1 MAGVSRNTA
10 ATAIAVL
17 VEDGLLA
24 QSIRDVKAVGKDG
37 KPTSFAY
44 FYKLQDA
51 PPTPSKIAGGLSK
64 TAGVTP
70 SKTEHEQEPSL
81 TRTNELEKEHVGAQT
96 APVRDRITNSSDD
109 HDQTLKGDDFAFCS
123 CVCDQAGLPSNKRVA
138 GGIRAIWQL
147 TRGTSQERRRQF
159 EAAIDAAAAGA
170 SDVSQLIA
178 VAKNIVRKELG
189 EDVAGAA

>member
-1 MAGVSRNTA
+1 LNQTQNRKHV
-10 ATAIAVL
+10 V
-17 VEDGLLA
+17 
-24 QSIRDVKAVGKDG
+24 
-37 KPTSFAY
+37 
-44 FYKLQDA
+44 A
-51 PPTPSKIAGGLSK
+51 PS
-64 TAGVTP
+64 
-70 SKTEHEQEPSL
+70 
-81 TRTNELEKEHVGAQT
+81 
-96 APVRDRITNSSDD
+96 APVRDQFPNSSDD

-147 TRGTSQERRRQF
+147 TRGTSQERRAEF
-159 EAAIDAAAAGA
+159 ERAIYSAAAGA